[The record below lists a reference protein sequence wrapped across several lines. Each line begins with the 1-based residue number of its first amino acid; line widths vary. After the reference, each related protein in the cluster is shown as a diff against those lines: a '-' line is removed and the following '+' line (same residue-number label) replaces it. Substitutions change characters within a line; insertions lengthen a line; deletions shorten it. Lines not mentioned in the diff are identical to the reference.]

1 MRLYNMVGY
10 KLFKQNEEDGSVH
23 MIRIIGMHRPYKI
36 THSTKD
42 PAEIFIFDYKDNQ
55 KKKVRVDSLKEYSPL
70 KPDGIA
76 TFSVVNIRDNEGKIC
91 KDVIVTGSKFL
102 NIELKISNVP
112 YAVCRQN
119 ITDVFYKELLYTFER
134 SLGYVDMYAKDEEVT
149 FEINN
154 NAVKQWF
161 TRGYSKPQYEELFEK
176 VYLRLHSVPIRY
188 RIVVSN
194 LPKANIYAYEDKLDK
209 RVVHKGF
216 DFEEA

>member
-1 MRLYNMVGY
+1 MLLCSIFVRKHISAIVLMREGEV
-10 KLFKQNEEDGSVH
+10 
-23 MIRIIGMHRPYKI
+23 
-36 THSTKD
+36 
-42 PAEIFIFDYKDNQ
+42 
-55 KKKVRVDSLKEYSPL
+55 
-70 KPDGIA
+70 IA
-76 TFSVVNIRDNEGKIC
+76 TSVKRITD
-91 KDVIVTGSKFL
+91 S
-102 NIELKISNVP
+102 
-112 YAVCRQN
+112 N
-119 ITDVFYKELLYTFER
+119 ITDVFYKELLCTFER

-176 VYLRLHSVPIRY
+176 AYLRLHSVPIRY
-188 RIVVSN
+188 RLVVSN

>member
-1 MRLYNMVGY
+1 MLLCSIFVRKHISAIVLMREGEV
-10 KLFKQNEEDGSVH
+10 
-23 MIRIIGMHRPYKI
+23 
-36 THSTKD
+36 
-42 PAEIFIFDYKDNQ
+42 
-55 KKKVRVDSLKEYSPL
+55 
-70 KPDGIA
+70 IA
-76 TFSVVNIRDNEGKIC
+76 TSVKRITD
-91 KDVIVTGSKFL
+91 
-102 NIELKISNVP
+102 SN
-112 YAVCRQN
+112 
-119 ITDVFYKELLYTFER
+119 TMDVFYKELLYTFER

-176 VYLRLHSVPIRY
+176 AYLRLHSVPIRY